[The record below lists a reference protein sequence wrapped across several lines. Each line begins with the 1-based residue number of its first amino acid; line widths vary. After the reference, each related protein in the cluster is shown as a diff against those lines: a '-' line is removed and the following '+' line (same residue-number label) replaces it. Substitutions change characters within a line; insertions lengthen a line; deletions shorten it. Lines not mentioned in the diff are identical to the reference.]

1 MELMDYKV
9 VNERFTAL
17 RKLAQK
23 GEALPEAFRDSA
35 ADVEAYETC
44 CGIFRDLSARL
55 LGKNELRARGNLA
68 RARYVAQ
75 KREELLQTEIYN
87 TALEAQ
93 KRASQLGAA
102 LRKKWTGTPL
112 EMIDAVC
119 DYIAALEGTD
129 VGAKIICSRMKD
141 VLLGASDAAQA
152 EQKKK
157 PLPQK
162 SSTPTLEEVRAYF
175 REKHFSS
182 NPEAF
187 FNHFE
192 SSGWVRAK
200 GVRIK
205 DWKAAARSWELREA
219 QFAPKRGGKKQSVYS
234 SDASYDLEA
243 YARTAIGLREVTSS
257 VSPDGLPPSP
267 LAEKARSGGAFGAIR
282 MEEETA

>member
-1 MELMDYKV
+1 MLMDYKV

-23 GEALPEAFRDSA
+23 GDTLPEAFRDSA

-44 CGIFRDLSARL
+44 CGIFRDLSARAI
-55 LGKNELRARGNLA
+55 GKNELQARGNLA

-93 KRASQLGAA
+93 KRASQRGAA
-102 LRKKWTGTPL
+102 LRKKWTGTKE

-129 VGAKIICSRMKD
+129 VGAKIIRSRMKD
-141 VLLGASDAAQA
+141 VLLGASSVSADALPPKR
-152 EQKKK
+152 EPKKQKRSEPFVK
-157 PLPQK
+157 
-162 SSTPTLEEVRAYF
+162 PTLEEVRAYF

-200 GVRIK
+200 GVKIQN
-205 DWKAAARSWELREA
+205 WKAAARSWELREA
-219 QFAPKRGGKKQSVYS
+219 QFAPKRGGKKESVYS

-243 YARTAIGLREVTSS
+243 YAKTAIGLREVNIT
-257 VSPDGLPPSP
+257 
-267 LAEKARSGGAFGAIR
+267 K
-282 MEEETA
+282 EETA